1 MATPSPPSPFGD
13 RSDKTVDEEG
23 KPDERPTIPTQLSP
37 SQASPPP
44 KILDPV
50 LAWGRG
56 LAANPLGWERPSD
69 EDRGQ
74 ERRGAGASRAGAGE
88 EDGEGDGGERG
99 KGEG

>member
-1 MATPSPPSPFGD
+1 M
-13 RSDKTVDEEG
+13 DEEG

-37 SQASPPP
+37 RQASPPP

-50 LAWGRG
+50 LAWGRR
-56 LAANPLGWERPSD
+56 LAANPLGSSPL
-69 EDRGQ
+69 GGT
-74 ERRGAGASRAGAGE
+74 ERRRPRTGETRHRGKPSAGE

>member
-1 MATPSPPSPFGD
+1 MATP

-44 KILDPV
+44 KIPDPV

-56 LAANPLGWERPSD
+56 LAANPLGSLRKPSD
-69 EDRGQ
+69 EDQGQ
-74 ERRGAGASRAGAGE
+74 ERRDAGASRAGAGE

>member
-1 MATPSPPSPFGD
+1 MATPSPLPASGD

-37 SQASPPP
+37 CQASPPP

-50 LAWGRG
+50 LALGRG
-56 LAANPLGWERPSD
+56 LAANPLGWVEPRD
-69 EDRGQ
+69 EDQGQ
-74 ERRGAGASRAGAGE
+74 ERCGAGASRAGAGE
-88 EDGEGDGGERG
+88 EEGEGDGRERG